1 MASETLDPASMLQA
15 WRESGA
21 DRVKPAR
28 FRAIEALVRRAA
40 DQTGQVRRLLDERIG
55 GLIHAYAEELEKA
68 APVTVER
75 DMTMMTTAPNP
86 RPRSALTELVDQ
98 IAANRAPSNRDRP
111 AADDT
116 ARPSRFDPEPE
127 ALDYFRHTWSK
138 LSTERRLRESHEQV
152 PGNAGPL
159 NSESLVYRSLSL
171 MRELSPEYLRQFLG
185 YVDALS
191 WIEQW
196 NESEGMA
203 AKDSA
208 RPAPVKKSA
217 RGKSR

>member
-1 MASETLDPASMLQA
+1 MASEALDPASMLQA
-15 WRESGA
+15 WRECGA
-21 DRVKPAR
+21 DRLKPVR
-28 FRAIEALVRRAA
+28 FRAIEALARRAA
-40 DQTGQVRRLLDERIG
+40 YQTGEVRRLLDERIA
-55 GLIHAYAEELEKA
+55 GLIDAYAEDLEKA
-68 APVTVER
+68 APVAVER
-75 DMTMMTTAPNP
+75 DMPMTPNP
-86 RPRSALTELVDQ
+86 SPRSALAELVDQ
-98 IAANRAPSNRDRP
+98 MAANRAPGDGDRP
-111 AADDT
+111 AIGGT
-116 ARPSRFDPEPE
+116 AGPSRFDPEPE

-191 WIEQW
+191 WIEQL
-196 NESEGMA
+196 NESEWMA
-203 AKDSA
+203 AKDGA

>member
-1 MASETLDPASMLQA
+1 MASEALDPASMLQA

-21 DRVKPAR
+21 HRVKPVR
-28 FRAIEALVRRAA
+28 FRAIETLARRAA
-40 DQTGQVRRLLDERIG
+40 DQTGEVRRLLDERIAE
-55 GLIHAYAEELEKA
+55 LIDAYAVDLEKA

-75 DMTMMTTAPNP
+75 NMMMTTTPDP
-86 RPRSALTELVDQ
+86 FPRSALAELVDQ
-98 IAANRAPSNRDRP
+98 MAANRAPSDRDRP
-111 AADDT
+111 ATGDS
-116 ARPSRFDPEPE
+116 ARPLRFDPEPE

-191 WIEQW
+191 WIEQL

-203 AKDSA
+203 AKDGA

>member
-1 MASETLDPASMLQA
+1 MASEALDPASMLQA

-21 DRVKPAR
+21 DRLKPVR
-28 FRAIEALVRRAA
+28 FRAIEALARRAA
-40 DQTGQVRRLLDERIG
+40 YQTGEVRRLLDERIA
-55 GLIHAYAEELEKA
+55 GLIDAYAEDLEKA
-68 APVTVER
+68 APVAVER
-75 DMTMMTTAPNP
+75 DMPMTPNP
-86 RPRSALTELVDQ
+86 CPRSALAELVDQ
-98 IAANRAPSNRDRP
+98 MAANRAPSDGDRP
-111 AADDT
+111 AIGDT
-116 ARPSRFDPEPE
+116 AGPSRFDPEPE

-191 WIEQW
+191 WIEQL

-203 AKDSA
+203 AKDGA

>member
-1 MASETLDPASMLQA
+1 MASEALDPASMLQA

-21 DRVKPAR
+21 DRVKPVR
-28 FRAIEALVRRAA
+28 FRAIEALARRAA
-40 DQTGQVRRLLDERIG
+40 YQTGEVRRLLDERIA
-55 GLIHAYAEELEKA
+55 GLIDAYAEDLEKA

-75 DMTMMTTAPNP
+75 DMTTTPHP
-86 RPRSALTELVDQ
+86 YPRSALTELVDEM
-98 IAANRAPSNRDRP
+98 AANRAPSDRDRP
-111 AADDT
+111 AIDDA

-127 ALDYFRHTWSK
+127 ALDYFRHTWSR
-138 LSTERRLRESHEQV
+138 LSTERRLRESQEQV

-171 MRELSPEYLRQFLG
+171 MRELSPEYLRLFLG

-191 WIEQW
+191 WIEQL